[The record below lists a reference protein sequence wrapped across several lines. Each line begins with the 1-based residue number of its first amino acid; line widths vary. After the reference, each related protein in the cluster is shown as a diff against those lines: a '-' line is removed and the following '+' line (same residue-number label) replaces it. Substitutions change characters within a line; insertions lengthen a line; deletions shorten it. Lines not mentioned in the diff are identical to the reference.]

1 MYADELPIAPTSWSS
16 GQLVKNRIDIYQNAP
31 ASFGCARIS
40 KQTKKYLVSRLEQAP
55 EAHGAIARKR
65 WTTEDQQMATASDS
79 DRLELAALRLQAKA
93 ARSITTLEV
102 HRRSVVQEYAERIKM
117 LRQAV
122 MAIQQR
128 EQMGQL
134 AIDGLDSVSLP
145 QETMEL
151 IHDPLR
157 GL

>member
-1 MYADELPIAPTSWSS
+1 
-16 GQLVKNRIDIYQNAP
+16 
-31 ASFGCARIS
+31 
-40 KQTKKYLVSRLEQAP
+40 
-55 EAHGAIARKR
+55 
-65 WTTEDQQMATASDS
+65 MATGKDG
-79 DRLELAALRLQAKA
+79 DRLELEALRLQAKA
-93 ARSITTLEV
+93 ARAITTLEV

-145 QETMEL
+145 EETLGL